1 MMTQRLHKG
10 LNSGTGSREVDNGV
24 GSREFFG
31 GKFWHPDGVSES
43 LQGLGFVK
51 VVQRFIYR
59 GTTVATVIS
68 DVIGA
73 VATENLSS
81 DGSLPS
87 SNRC

>member
-1 MMTQRLHKG
+1 MTTQRLHEG

-24 GSREFFG
+24 GSREFFI

-59 GTTVATVIS
+59 GTIVATVIS
-68 DVIGA
+68 DIIGA
-73 VATENLSS
+73 IATENLSS
-81 DGSLPS
+81 DGPLPS